1 MMNTII
7 VTEKSPD
14 WWGERGGD
22 PFHDVQ
28 LWGKISA
35 THKHEEAILVP
46 NQIFRQFFS
55 TSQILEGQNTG
66 KEGRNERR
74 LTTLSSSVHR
84 LPVTHASDPC
94 TFVE

>member
-1 MMNTII
+1 MGLHSILLLPPMMNTII

-14 WWGERGGD
+14 WWGERRGGD

-35 THKHEEAILVP
+35 THKHEEAILVS

-55 TSQILEGQNTG
+55 TSQILEGQNRG

-84 LPVTHASDPC
+84 
-94 TFVE
+94 